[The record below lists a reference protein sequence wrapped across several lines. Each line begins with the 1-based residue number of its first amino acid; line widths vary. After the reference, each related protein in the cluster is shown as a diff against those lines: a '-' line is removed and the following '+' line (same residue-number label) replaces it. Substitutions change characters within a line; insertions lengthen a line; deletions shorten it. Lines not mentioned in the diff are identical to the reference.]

1 MIDATTSEALER
13 LLAFA
18 RRALLLGLVCALLL
32 ACTSTLAGAASRAAS
47 AGKFSA
53 SLTLT
58 EFAISQAKSV
68 KLIYKFPKPSKSF
81 SYRLSM
87 KRGSSWPTLKS
98 VQQKGNFRGQK
109 TMPVSKIFAGK
120 WTKAGYYRLELSC
133 ASGSTVLNFKVVP
146 FAGQLTKKS
155 FTLSEAN
162 SIGFTY
168 AFSKPSK
175 SFSYQL
181 SVKKGSGWQ
190 KLSSYKKIQKK
201 KGLYFKGVRR
211 AALKSLF
218 GTKPFAL
225 GSYSLKFTCAY
236 SNRALNFS
244 IVTGPGGSGSP
255 GGDAGGGG
263 TGGTTGA
270 DFTIAGDVSGLQL
283 GLAKPIKLTLTNPNG
298 DQIFVTHLTV
308 AISAESTPPGCSS
321 ASNIQIT
328 QSDASD
334 GNPIAVPGNGSVTLA
349 SAPRTPQIELLDQP
363 WNQDACKNASFT
375 LTFGGSAHS

>member
-53 SLTLT
+53 GLTLT

-87 KRGSSWPTLKS
+87 KSGSSWPTLKS

-120 WTKAGYYRLELSC
+120 WIKAGYYRLELSC

-175 SFSYQL
+175 NFSYQL
-181 SVKKGSGWQ
+181 SVKTGSGSQ
-190 KLSSYKKIQKK
+190 KLNSYKKIQKK

-211 AALKSLF
+211 ATLKSLF
-218 GTKPFAL
+218 GKKPFAL

-244 IVTGPGGSGSP
+244 IVSGPGGS

-270 DFTIAGDVSGLQL
+270 DFTIVGGVSGFQP

-349 SAPRTPQIELLDQP
+349 SAPRAPQIELLDQP
-363 WNQDACKNASFT
+363 WNQDACKNAGFT
-375 LTFGGSAHS
+375 LTFSGSAHS